1 MTGYRRLASPDPA
14 EQALR
19 DKWYEAKEALDPAE
33 AGSVLRYIL
42 ADKALTEFLWRRA
55 NTIVA
60 KDRAKHPKAKRN
72 MAVGALG
79 SNKTRI
85 GL

>member
-1 MTGYRRLASPDPA
+1 MTGYRRLVSPDPV
-14 EQALR
+14 EQQLR
-19 DKWYEAKEALDPAE
+19 DAWHEAKAALDPAE